1 MPAKG
6 QITFLFLPQCV
17 IILTIENIY
26 NNKVGT
32 REHDLYVF
40 VRFSVNLWLQELGLL
55 HQKQVQKTLPPKT
68 THQQVLLA

>member
-6 QITFLFLPQCV
+6 QITSLFLPQCV

-26 NNKVGT
+26 NNKVEN

-40 VRFSVNLWLQELGLL
+40 VSFSVNLWLQELGLL